1 MTIAHSRL
9 KTILGQR
16 RMNVPELE
24 RRIRRRG
31 IKVNIK
37 SLYRLSDEHA
47 QIERLD
53 LKLAAAIC
61 EECGVSLG
69 ELITFAHPQE
79 TLRQLSTDKQ
89 KRLDFLMKRSNEG
102 RLRPSERKQL
112 HALVTEAEEITLA
125 IARFL
130 ACHRKQLQPL
140 PPWK

>member
-1 MTIAHSRL
+1 
-9 KTILGQR
+9 
-16 RMNVPELE
+16 
-24 RRIRRRG
+24 
-31 IKVNIK
+31 
-37 SLYRLSDEHA
+37 
-47 QIERLD
+47 
-53 LKLAAAIC
+53 
-61 EECGVSLG
+61 
-69 ELITFAHPQE
+69 
-79 TLRQLSTDKQ
+79 LRQLSTDKQ